1 MNGEE
6 PQMHDTILPG
16 AGRPA
21 SISIPRLRAA
31 FNGRVI
37 APDDAGYDRART
49 VFLGDIDRRPAV
61 IIRPADATDVSRVI
75 SLATETGL
83 ELAVRSGGHSAAG
96 HSVTDG
102 GIVLDLSDMRRLD
115 IDPQQRTVWAQTGL
129 TAGQYTTA
137 AGTHGLATGFGDT
150 GSVGIG
156 GITLGGGVGYLV
168 RKHGLTIDDL
178 LAAELV
184 TADGQLVTASGQEH
198 PELFWAIRGGGG
210 NFGVATRFQFRLHQV
225 QTILGG
231 ILILPATP
239 EVIAGFIAEAEA
251 APEEL
256 STIANIMPAPPM
268 PFLPAEQHGRLV
280 VMAMLVHAGQTEA
293 GERAI
298 TPFRKLAKPL
308 ADLVR
313 PMPYPEIYPPDEDS
327 YHPTALTH
335 TMFVDAIDR
344 DAAETIV
351 EHLQA
356 SDAPM
361 RVAQLRVLGG
371 AMARVPVEA
380 TAFAHRHSRIMAN
393 LATFYDGP
401 ADRAVR
407 QAWVSDF
414 AAALGQEDTGAYVN
428 FLGDDGQARLRQ
440 AYPGPTWDRLAAV
453 KARYDPT
460 NLFRLNQNIPPAT
473 QTPGQ

>member
-1 MNGEE
+1 MPLPRMASKFLMRSE
-6 PQMHDTILPG
+6 PRIGAQIMTGDRPNAPVPSLAKPLDESTIHALSSRVRG
-16 AGRPA
+16 HLLRPK
-21 SISIPRLRAA
+21 
-31 FNGRVI
+31 
-37 APDDAGYDRART
+37 DDGYDEART
-49 VFLGDIDRRPAV
+49 LFYGGFDRRPALIVRVKDPTEISHV
-61 IIRPADATDVSRVI
+61 IA
-75 SLATETGL
+75 LARERGL
-83 ELAVRSGGHSAAG
+83 ELAVRSGGHSVAG
-96 HSVTDG
+96 HSSTAG
-102 GIVLDLSDMRRLD
+102 GIVLDLSEMKDLELD
-115 IDPQQRTVWAQTGL
+115 VEGRTAWAQTGL
-129 TAGQYTTA
+129 TAGEYTA
-137 AGTHGLATGFGDT
+137 AAAAHGLATGFGDT

-168 RKHGLTIDDL
+168 RKHGLTIDNL

-184 TADGQLVTASGQEH
+184 TADGQLVTASEQEH

-239 EVIAGFIAEAEA
+239 QVIAGFIAEADA
-251 APEEL
+251 APEDL
-256 STIANIMPAPPM
+256 STIANIRPAPPM

-327 YHPTALTH
+327 YHPTAVTH

-344 DAAETIV
+344 DAAETIL

-371 AMARVPVEA
+371 AMARVPVAA

-414 AAALGQEDTGAYVN
+414 AAALGQGDTGAYVN
-428 FLGDDGQARLRQ
+428 FLGDEGPARLRQ
-440 AYPGPTWDRLAAV
+440 AYPGPTWDRLV
-453 KARYDPT
+453 
-460 NLFRLNQNIPPAT
+460 
-473 QTPGQ
+473 